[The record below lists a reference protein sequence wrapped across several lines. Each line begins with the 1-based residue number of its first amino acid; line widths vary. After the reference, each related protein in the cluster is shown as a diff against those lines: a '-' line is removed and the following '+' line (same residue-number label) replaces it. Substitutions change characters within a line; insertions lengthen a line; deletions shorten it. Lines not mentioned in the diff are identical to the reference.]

1 MPEKFLQ
8 NISPR
13 DYQKQIFEK
22 CVKKNCLVILPT
34 GIGKTLIALM
44 LAINRMQKFPMEKI
58 LFLAPTRPLAEQH
71 FNYFKKHLPELF
83 AQMDLFTGKVKAEER
98 KKIWQRTD
106 IIFSTPQC
114 ISNDLKKHLY
124 TLENVSLLIED
135 EAHRCVKNYSY
146 TFVAKKYNEQAENKR
161 ILGLTAS
168 PGVDKSTIKKICQNL
183 EIEDVELRTR
193 DSIDVKPYLEEL
205 EFNTIKIEFP
215 EKFEKIRSHLSK
227 LYQKNISWLKEKN
240 LLFGPANKITLL
252 ETQNKIMNK
261 IKTCPKDFY
270 LYHGASQCAQALK
283 ISHALELL
291 ETQTLHSLNEYFKNM
306 IQQAQKNQSKA
317 VKNIVS
323 NPEFV
328 FANALLQDMLNENLE
343 HPKLLEVKHLI
354 EERVANNS
362 KSKTIV
368 FTQYRS
374 SVTKICNELNKLKN
388 ITAKPFI
395 GQAKKADTGL
405 SQKEQQEIIKDF
417 SEGKFNTL
425 IATSIGEEG
434 LDIPEVNSVIF
445 YEPVPSAIRK
455 IQRAGRTARLMPGEL
470 IMLITKNTRDE
481 AYYWTSVNKEKKM
494 RKSIQSIKDDLSKG
508 KLEFKNKQQTLY

>member
-8 NISPR
+8 NITPR

-34 GIGKTLIALM
+34 GVGKTLIALM
-44 LAINRMQKFPMEKI
+44 LVIDRMEKFPTEKI

-83 AQMDLFTGKVKAEER
+83 AQIELFTGKINAEQR

-114 ISNDLKKHLY
+114 IRNDLKKRLY
-124 TLENVSLLIED
+124 DLNEVSLLVED
-135 EAHRCVKNYSY
+135 ECHRCVKNYSY
-146 TFVAKKYNEQAENKR
+146 TYVAKKYSQQAENKR

-193 DSIDVKPYLEEL
+193 NSKDVHPYLKEL
-205 EFNTIKIEFP
+205 EFNTIKLEFP
-215 EKFEKIRSHLSK
+215 KKFEKIRSHLTK
-227 LYQKNISWLKEKN
+227 IFQQNIEYLKSNN
-240 LLFGPANKITLL
+240 LLFGPINKITLL

-261 IKTCPKDFY
+261 IKSSPKEFY
-270 LYHGASQCAQALK
+270 LYHSASRCAQALK
-283 ISHALELL
+283 IAHAMELL
-291 ETQTLHSLNEYFKNM
+291 ETQTLHSLDEYFKAM
-306 IQQAQKNQSKA
+306 IEQASKNQSKA
-317 VKNIVS
+317 VKAIIS
-323 NPEFV
+323 NQEFI
-328 FANALLQDMLNENLE
+328 FANALLQEMLKDNLE
-343 HPKLLEVKHLI
+343 HPKLLELKHLI
-354 EERVANNS
+354 EERVNNNQ
-362 KSKTIV
+362 KSKTII
-368 FTQYRS
+368 FTQYRT

-388 ITAKPFI
+388 ITAKQFI
-395 GQAKKADTGL
+395 GQTKKGESGL
-405 SQKEQQEIIKDF
+405 SQKQQQEIIKDF
-417 SEGKFNTL
+417 SEGKFNVL
-425 IATSIGEEG
+425 CATSIGEEG
-434 LDIPEVNSVIF
+434 LDIPEVNTVIF

-481 AYYWTSVNKEKKM
+481 AYYWSSINKEKKM
-494 RKSIQSIKDDLSKG
+494 HTSIKSIKEDIQQG
-508 KLEFKNKQQTLY
+508 KLNFKNKQQTLW